1 MSKQMKTK
9 LSLLIVMVTL
19 LYCCQQKEWTGS
31 NDNGVDT
38 DSSEIS
44 GISDRMVRK
53 WFLMNRESDSI
64 MSSAQQTILQKRME
78 VESHPPDERE
88 YINSCIGEAQQH
100 LDQLKKKVKYIRGF
114 AIHIEKYDPAL
125 QHKIDSLKEDYLQEK
140 YKLEDA
146 LKDF

>member
-1 MSKQMKTK
+1 MKTK
-9 LSLLIVMVTL
+9 LSMLVVMVIL
-19 LYCCQQKEWTGS
+19 LYSCQQKDWTGS
-31 NDNGVDT
+31 NENGIET

-64 MSSAQQTILQKRME
+64 MASAQQTIQQQRRE

-88 YINSCIGEAQQH
+88 YINSCIGEAQKH
-100 LDQLKKKVKYIRGF
+100 LDQLKKKVKYIREF

-125 QHKIDSLKEDYLQEK
+125 QHTIDSLKEDYFQEK
-140 YKLEDA
+140 FKLEDA
-146 LKDF
+146 LKDFR

>member
-1 MSKQMKTK
+1 MKTK
-9 LSLLIVMVTL
+9 LSLLIVMLTL
-19 LYCCQQKEWTGS
+19 LYCCQQKDWTGS
-31 NDNGVDT
+31 NESGVSET
-38 DSSEIS
+38 SEIS
-44 GISDRMVRK
+44 NRMVRK
-53 WFLMNRESDSI
+53 WFLLNRESDSI
-64 MSSAQQTILQKRME
+64 MASAKLTIEQQRKE

-125 QHKIDSLKEDYLQEK
+125 QHTIDSLKEDYLQEK
-140 YKLEDA
+140 NKLEDA

>member
-1 MSKQMKTK
+1 MKKK
-9 LSLLIVMVTL
+9 LSMLVVTAVL
-19 LYCCQQKEWTGS
+19 LYSCQQKDWTGS
-31 NDNGVDT
+31 NESGIET

-64 MSSAQQTILQKRME
+64 MTLAQQTIHQKRTE

-100 LDQLKKKVKYIRGF
+100 LDELKKKVKYIRGF

-125 QHKIDSLKEDYLQEK
+125 QHTIDSLKEDYLQEK

-146 LKDF
+146 LKDL

>member
-1 MSKQMKTK
+1 MKKK
-9 LSLLIVMVTL
+9 LSMLVVTAIL
-19 LYCCQQKEWTGS
+19 LYSCQQKDWTGS
-31 NDNGVDT
+31 NENGIET

-64 MSSAQQTILQKRME
+64 MALAQQTIQQKRTE

-100 LDQLKKKVKYIRGF
+100 LDELKKKVKYIRGF

-125 QHKIDSLKEDYLQEK
+125 QHTIDSLKEDYFQEK

-146 LKDF
+146 LKKI

>member
-1 MSKQMKTK
+1 MKTK
-9 LSLLIVMVTL
+9 LNMLVVMAIL
-19 LYCCQQKEWTGS
+19 LYSCQQKDWTGS
-31 NDNGVDT
+31 NENGIET

-64 MSSAQQTILQKRME
+64 MALAQQTIQQQRRE
-78 VESHPPDERE
+78 VESHPSDERE

-100 LDQLKKKVKYIRGF
+100 LDQLKKKVKYIREF

-125 QHKIDSLKEDYLQEK
+125 QHTIDSLKEDYIQEK
-140 YKLEDA
+140 FKLDDA
-146 LKDF
+146 LNQLR

>member
-1 MSKQMKTK
+1 MKKK
-9 LSLLIVMVTL
+9 LSMLVVTAIL
-19 LYCCQQKEWTGS
+19 LYSCQQKDWTGS
-31 NDNGVDT
+31 NENGIET

-64 MSSAQQTILQKRME
+64 MTLAQQTIDQKRTE

-100 LDQLKKKVKYIRGF
+100 LDELKKKVKYIRGF

-125 QHKIDSLKEDYLQEK
+125 QHTIDSLKEDYLQEK
-140 YKLEDA
+140 YKLEDS
-146 LKDF
+146 LKDL